1 MATSSP
7 GAVWLPF
14 RHRGAWT
21 LLTALL
27 LAAAHDGAVV
37 GGAEAAGR
45 DDGIPDIGS
54 RRELMI
60 DGFLIDRLKGQA
72 RLRLH
77 NPVRR
82 EISVV
87 HNAAWEGN
95 GCNYHTVFYDEGFR
109 ETGRYRMYYHAW
121 HIPSDGNQSH
131 PLRIAYAESKDGIR
145 WVKPNLGLFEHGG
158 SKQNNIVLAEI
169 NGKEPHDFSVFK
181 DSNPRVKPGEE
192 YKAVGFGRNPR
203 GLYAFK
209 SPDGIHWTPMNGSK
223 PVMTGHAFDT
233 QNLAFWDPRVGKYRS
248 FVRDFDGKIRGVRT
262 ATSDDLVHWSQ
273 RDWLQYPGAPV
284 EQLYT
289 NQVSPYYRAP
299 HLLIGFPA
307 RYVDRGWVP
316 STRRLP
322 SLKLREQRSRTNKR
336 YGSAVTDTILMTSR
350 DGRNFHRWNQAFL
363 RPGLRTRHNW
373 AYGDNYMAWQMV
385 ETDSPEDDSP
395 RELSLYATESYF
407 TGKTSR
413 LRRYTLRIDGFAS
426 LFAPREGGELV
437 TRAFRFRG
445 DRLAVNV
452 ATSAAGSVRVEIQ
465 DATGKPIPGY
475 TLAESHEIFGDALE
489 HPVEWKSTSSV
500 SRLSGTPIRLRFVV
514 READLYALKFS
525 DADSSSSPSTSRISG
540 DLEERCLKILK
551 AGLHGEDFWPAIHAA
566 EGLTLGQQQ
575 KTVINFLSPKLDQES
590 DLQKRCGLARELV
603 RAGDRKHVAEMI
615 RILEHKDS
623 HGHVHAAESLYKV
636 HGCGDGRALERA
648 WKTSD
653 NMILRL
659 MAAAALTRSGRGDA
673 LGFVRQ
679 QLANPDH
686 KIARIAAWIVARVGD
701 QTDVARLRRTAG
713 PIRDPLS
720 RCYFD
725 HALALLGDAAG
736 RRSLIQ
742 NLESD
747 RPDIRTY
754 AAVFAGEA
762 RMVEAV
768 PVLVNLLDDPHPD
781 ARLRSAQALL
791 ELSRPEPASRFLI
804 RRDPGD
810 EQTGRPVSV
819 RVDNAHLVHSA
830 QLMPKNG
837 NADTAAQVRSVLQ
850 QLDELLMGYRTPRS
864 QLVKLNVYVAS
875 SRVRQVVDETL
886 EAWLPVGCRPAV
898 AHVETTLADPKARV
912 AVDAVFPAHRVGAST
927 GVEYRFR
934 VGEEGKPR
942 FALSSVLPRGEVVYV
957 SGQARPGSLQVATTG
972 TIRGLLAT
980 LDFMTVRRQDIV
992 QIKCFTDPMKQ
1003 AGLVLEAIAAEFP
1016 EGLVPPVTLVEWK
1029 SGMLPIEIEVVAWRP
1044 GRKSKESLSVSTPPG
1059 LSSSPVFSRVST
1071 IHGQNRIYVSGLY
1084 SRDQQPD
1091 RPQVK
1096 SVFDQLKSSLG
1107 FHHSDFRHLAK
1118 ATYYV
1123 TTPGSSGELNRL
1135 RPSLYDPQRP
1145 PAASKAMVSGVG
1157 FEGRTILIDMIATG
1171 PDLP

>member
-1 MATSSP
+1 MATSSL
-7 GAVWLPF
+7 GAVWLQI
-14 RHRGAWT
+14 RQRACWT
-21 LLTALL
+21 LLVALL
-27 LAAAHDGAVV
+27 VIAVQE
-37 GGAEAAGR
+37 GAAGDVQAAGP
-45 DDGIPDIGS
+45 DDEIPDIGS

-60 DGFLIDRLKGQA
+60 DGFLVDRLEGQA

-82 EISVV
+82 EIAVA
-87 HNAAWEGN
+87 HDAPWEGN
-95 GCNYHTVFYDEGFR
+95 ACNYYTVFYDEGYR

-121 HIPSDGNQSH
+121 HIPSDGDQSH
-131 PLRIAYAESKDGIR
+131 PLRIAYAESKDGIH
-145 WVKPNLGLFEHGG
+145 WVKPKLGLFEHDG

-181 DSNPRVKPGEE
+181 DPNPRVKPGEE
-192 YKAVGFGRNPR
+192 YKAVGYGRNPS

-209 SPDGIHWTPMNGSK
+209 SPDGIHWTPMNNSK

-248 FVRDFDGKIRGVRT
+248 FVRDFDGKIRGIRT
-262 ATSDDLVHWSQ
+262 AISDDLVHWSP

-385 ETDSPEDDSP
+385 ETDSTEDDSP

-426 LFAPREGGELV
+426 LFAPRDGGELV

-465 DATGKPIPGY
+465 DASGKPIPGY

-500 SRLSGTPIRLRFVV
+500 SRLSGKPIRLRFVL

-525 DADSSSSPSTSRISG
+525 AADSSTSRISG
-540 DLEERCLKILK
+540 DLEERCLKILR

-575 KTVINFLSPKLDQES
+575 KSVIDFLSPKLDQES

-623 HGHVHAAESLYKV
+623 YGHVHAAESLYKV
-636 HGCGDGRALERA
+636 HGCGDGLALEQA

-659 MAAAALTRSGRGDA
+659 MAAAALARSGRGDA

-701 QTDVARLRRTAG
+701 RTDVARLQRTAG
-713 PIRDPLS
+713 PVRDPLS

-781 ARLRSAQALL
+781 VRFRSAQALL

-810 EQTGRPVSV
+810 KQKGRPVSV
-819 RVDNAHLVHSA
+819 RVDNAHLVHTT
-830 QLMPKNG
+830 QLLP
-837 NADTAAQVRSVLQ
+837 ADGAGGTAAQTLSVLR
-850 QLDELLMGYRTPRS
+850 QLDELLVGYRTPRS
-864 QLVKLNVYVAS
+864 QLVKLNVYVVS
-875 SRVRQVVDETL
+875 SRVRQVVEKTL
-886 EAWLPVGCRPAV
+886 VAWLPAGCRPAV
-898 AHVETTLADPKARV
+898 AHVETPLADPKARV
-912 AVDAVFPAHRVGAST
+912 AVDAVFPAHRVRSST
-927 GVEYRFR
+927 GVGYRFR
-934 VGEEGKPR
+934 VGEDGTPR
-942 FALSSVLPRGEVVYV
+942 FARASVLPRGEVVYV
-957 SGQARPGSLQVATTG
+957 SGQARPGSLPVATTG
-972 TIRGLLAT
+972 TIKGLLAT
-980 LDFMTVRRQDIV
+980 LDFMKVRRQDIV

-1003 AGLVLEAIAAEFP
+1003 AGTVLDAIAAEFP
-1016 EGLVPPVTLVEWK
+1016 GGTVPPVSLVEWK
-1029 SGMLPIEIEVVAWRP
+1029 SGTLPIEIEVVAWRP
-1044 GRKSKESLSVSTPPG
+1044 GQRSKESLSVSTPPG
-1059 LSSSPVFSRVST
+1059 MSASPVFSRVST
-1071 IHGQNRIYVSGLY
+1071 IHGQNRIYVAGLY
-1084 SRDQQPD
+1084 SPDQQPD
-1091 RPQVK
+1091 GPQVE
-1096 SVFDQLKSSLG
+1096 SVFAQLKSSLEG
-1107 FHHSDFRHLAK
+1107 HRSDFRHLAK

-1135 RPSLYDPQRP
+1135 RPSLFDPQRP

-1157 FEGRTILIDMIATG
+1157 FKGRTILIDMIATG